1 MTYHFDTITCTLDRG
16 VLFATIGNPP
26 CNVMSVQMMS
36 DLTELGQRISAD
48 DSVRVLVLQSQDPEF
63 FIAHFDTPVVIQKSI
78 EGLPRRA
85 RELSPLQAMCAMLRD
100 NPKPSLVKIGGRA
113 GGGGSELASSC
124 DMRFGVRGKTVINQM
139 EVPLG
144 LLPGASGSQ
153 NLPRLM
159 GRGRALEVIL
169 GGNDLDA
176 ETAERWGF
184 LNRIFDTVEE
194 MDSFVDALSFRI
206 AKWPPH
212 AVALAKESVGNIDL
226 PWRQG
231 LLEEQLLAAH
241 AVRDP
246 ATKRLLRK
254 FMELGAHT
262 RDGEA
267 RMGALLLKVAAALA
281 AESGTKNKDDI
292 P

>member
-1 MTYHFDTITCTLDRG
+1 MTYRFDTITGTLDRG
-16 VLFATIGNPP
+16 VLFATIDNPP
-26 CNVMSVQMMS
+26 CNVMSVQMMA
-36 DLTELGQRISAD
+36 DLTELGQRIATD
-48 DSVRVLVLQSQDPEF
+48 DSVRVLVLQSQAPDF
-63 FIAHFDTPVVIQKSI
+63 FVAHFDTSVVIQKPI
-78 EGLPRRA
+78 EGRPKRS
-85 RELSPLQAMCAMLRD
+85 RELSPLQAMCAGLRD
-100 NPKPSLVKIGGRA
+100 NPKPSLVKIAGRA
-113 GGGGSELASSC
+113 GGGNELASSC
-124 DMRFGVRGKTVINQM
+124 DMRFGVRGKTLLNQM

-169 GGNDLDA
+169 GGDDVDA
-176 ETAERWGF
+176 ETAERWGY

-194 MDSFVDALSFRI
+194 MNRFVDALALRI

-241 AVRDP
+241 AIRDP
-246 ATKRLLRK
+246 ATKRLLRI
-254 FMELGAHT
+254 FMQLGAHT
-262 RDGEA
+262 HDGET
-267 RMGALLLKVAAALA
+267 RMGQLLIEVANALA
-281 AESGTKNKDDI
+281 AESETTT

>member
-1 MTYHFDTITCTLDRG
+1 MTYRFDTITGTLERG
-16 VLFATIGNPP
+16 VLFATLDNPP
-26 CNVMSVQMMS
+26 CNVMTLQVMS
-36 DLTELGQRISAD
+36 DLTELGRKIATD
-48 DSVRVLVLQSQDPEF
+48 DSVRVLVLQSLDPEF
-63 FIAHFDTPVVIQKSI
+63 FVVHFDTLVVIQKSI
-78 EGLPRRA
+78 EGLPKRS
-85 RELSPLQAMCAMLRD
+85 RELSPLQAMCAVLRD
-100 NPKPSLVKIGGRA
+100 NPKPSLVKIAGRA

-124 DMRFGVRGKTVINQM
+124 DMRFGVRGKTLLNQM

-169 GGNDLDA
+169 GGDDLDA
-176 ETAERWGF
+176 ETAERWGY

-194 MDSFVDALSFRI
+194 MNSFVDTLAFRI

-267 RMGALLLKVAAALA
+267 CMGALLIKVAEALA
-281 AESGTKNKDDI
+281 TESETKNKDHI

>member
-1 MTYHFDTITCTLDRG
+1 MTYRFDTLTGTLDRG
-16 VLFATIGNPP
+16 ILFATIDNPP
-26 CNVMSVQMMS
+26 CNIMSVQMMA
-36 DLTELGQRISAD
+36 DLTELGQRIATD
-48 DSVRVLVLQSQDPEF
+48 DSVRVLVLQSQDPDF
-63 FIAHFDTPVVIQKSI
+63 FVAHFDTSVVIQKTI
-78 EGLPRRA
+78 EGLPRRS
-85 RELSPLQAMCAMLRD
+85 RVLSPLQAMCAGLRD
-100 NPKPSLVKIGGRA
+100 NPKPSLVKIAGCA

-124 DMRFGVRGKTVINQM
+124 DMRFGVRGKTLINQM

-144 LLPGASGSQ
+144 LLPAACGSQ

-169 GGNDLDA
+169 GGDDLDA
-176 ETAERWGF
+176 ETAERWGY

-194 MDSFVDALSFRI
+194 MNSFVDALAFRI
-206 AKWPPH
+206 AKWPHH

-267 RMGALLLKVAAALA
+267 CMGALLIKVAEALA
-281 AESGTKNKDDI
+281 AESETKSKDHI

>member
-1 MTYHFDTITCTLDRG
+1 VTYRFDTITGTLERG
-16 VLFATIGNPP
+16 VLFATLDNPP
-26 CNVMSVQMMS
+26 CNVMTLQVMS
-36 DLTELGQRISAD
+36 DLTELGRKIATD
-48 DSVRVLVLQSQDPEF
+48 DSVRVLVLQSLDPEF
-63 FIAHFDTPVVIQKSI
+63 FVVHFDTLVVIQKSI
-78 EGLPRRA
+78 EGLPKRS
-85 RELSPLQAMCAMLRD
+85 RELSPLQAMCAVLRD
-100 NPKPSLVKIGGRA
+100 NPKPSLVKIAGRA

-124 DMRFGVRGKTVINQM
+124 DMRFGVRGKTLLNQM

-169 GGNDLDA
+169 GGDDLDA
-176 ETAERWGF
+176 ETAERWGY

-194 MDSFVDALSFRI
+194 MNSFVDTLAFRI

-267 RMGALLLKVAAALA
+267 CMGALLIKVAEALA
-281 AESGTKNKDDI
+281 TESETKNKDHI